1 MDMLMRNIK
10 IVLEYEGTAYHGW
23 QRQANGMSIQQLL
36 EEKIGIITREK
47 IKVVGSGR
55 TDAGVHALNQVANF
69 RMESTIGEKNLL
81 DGVNSLLPRDIAI
94 KSLIEVDASFH
105 ARRDV
110 ISKIYCYQVYNSS
123 VRPAVQRNY
132 SWAVYP
138 PLDVDQMR
146 QAAEMLRGAHDF
158 TSFSTVHTDV
168 KDFTRKIKDINII
181 QDNSGMIR
189 FLVEA
194 DGFLRYMVRTIV
206 GTLVDVGKGKRSAE
220 SMASLLDAKDRNQ
233 AGMTAPPQG
242 LFLQEVKY

>member
-1 MDMLMRNIK
+1 MRNIK
-10 IVLEYEGTAYHGW
+10 IILEYEGTAYHGW
-23 QRQANGMSIQQLL
+23 QRQTNGMSIQQIL

-47 IKVVGSGR
+47 IKVIGSGR

-69 RMESTIGEKNLL
+69 RMESSIGEKILL
-81 DGVNSLLPRDIAI
+81 DGVNSLLPRYIAI
-94 KSLIEVDASFH
+94 KLLVEVDATFH
-105 ARRDV
+105 ARRDAV
-110 ISKIYCYQVYNSS
+110 SKIYCYQVFNRS

-138 PLDVDQMR
+138 PLDIDGMR
-146 QAAEMLRGAHDF
+146 QAAELLGGRHDF
-158 TSFSTVHTDV
+158 TSFCTVHTDV
-168 KDFTRKIKDINII
+168 KEFTRTIKDFQIVR
-181 QDNSGMIR
+181 DASGMIR

-206 GTLVDVGKGKRSAE
+206 GTLVDVGKGKRSAG
-220 SMASLLDAKDRNQ
+220 SMTGLLDAKDRNL

>member
-1 MDMLMRNIK
+1 MRNIK

-23 QRQANGMSIQQLL
+23 QRQVNGMSIQQIL
-36 EEKIGIITREK
+36 EEKIGIITRER

-69 RMESTIGEKNLL
+69 RIESSIGEKNLL

-94 KSLIEVDASFH
+94 KSLVEVDGAFH
-105 ARRDV
+105 ARRDAK
-110 ISKIYCYQVYNSS
+110 SKIYCYQVFNRS

-132 SWAVYP
+132 VWAVYP
-138 PLDVDQMR
+138 PLDLGEMR
-146 QAAEMLRGAHDF
+146 RAAAYLVGRHDF

-168 KDFTRKIKDINII
+168 KDFVRTIINTEITP
-181 QDNSGMIR
+181 DESGMIR

-206 GTLVDVGKGKRSAE
+206 GTLVEVGKGKRSADSIVQILE
-220 SMASLLDAKDRNQ
+220 AKDRNL

-242 LFLQEVKY
+242 LFLQQVKY